1 MLRRPKAFSLIMS
14 PGDLGPQFF
23 IKNLCVMLWREE
35 KDRDGGQRWVWGWSG
50 REPPGGQHCPQLA
63 GPGEPRGVRVP
74 FRMLALL
81 SFAPVLKTGNHQ
93 TARPVSVDGAQI
105 GGRDAWS
112 LWVPS
117 VTGR

>member
-1 MLRRPKAFSLIMS
+1 MCHVVEGGEGQGRRTEVGL
-14 PGDLGPQFF
+14 
-23 IKNLCVMLWREE
+23 
-35 KDRDGGQRWVWGWSG
+35 GWSG

-105 GGRDAWS
+105 GGWDAWS

-117 VTGR
+117 VTGG